1 VKLKK
6 FYFLEKMKNYNHIE
20 KNIER
25 FIDNYKKFNKGMLFK
40 NNYFLLVWF
49 ILNKKSIKDLI
60 ERRVNLTCWLNISS
74 FIFVYLTRIKLTILI
89 ITN

>member
-1 VKLKK
+1 
-6 FYFLEKMKNYNHIE
+6 MKNYNHIE